1 MIKLVASDL
10 DGTLLLNG
18 AQQLSPAIF
27 SIIKKLKEQ
36 GILFIAASGRQYAN
50 MKLLFEPVWKDMAFI
65 CENGAIAVENDT
77 LLYRDVFD
85 PALVQQIVRTVYNRE
100 GAEFSCSTK
109 DYYYIRPKTENYVK
123 LMTETVKTN
132 CRIINDFSEITDP
145 CIKLAV
151 YEENGMTEE
160 AIRFWRDTFSDK
172 CTVVTSGN
180 AWLDFIPFGTN
191 KAKGIRKYQEIL
203 GVTPEEC
210 LVFGDEYN
218 DIEMLKSVPY
228 GVAMKHAKEGVRA
241 AANYETACVE
251 AVLEKLLDAKG
262 NIEEVLQCIQK
273 NA

>member
-18 AQQLSPAIF
+18 AQQLPQEIF
-27 SIIKKLKEQ
+27 SIIKKLKKL
-36 GILFIAASGRQYAN
+36 GILFVAASGRQYAN
-50 MKLLFEPVWKDMAFI
+50 MKLLFEPVWRDMAFI
-65 CENGAIAVENDT
+65 CENGAIAVQDDT
-77 LLYRDVFD
+77 LLYSDVFE
-85 PALVQQIVRTVYNRE
+85 PKLVQEIVRTVYNRE

-109 DYYYIRPKTENYVK
+109 DYYYIRPKTESYVK

-132 CRIINDFSEITDP
+132 CKIINDFSEITEP

-151 YEENGMTEE
+151 YESNGMTEE
-160 AIRFWRDTFSDK
+160 AIRFWRERFSDK

-191 KAKGIRKYQEIL
+191 KAKGIRKFQEIL
-203 GVTPEEC
+203 DIRPEEC
-210 LVFGDEYN
+210 LTFGDEYN

-241 AANYETACVE
+241 AANYQTARVE
-251 AVLEKLLDAKG
+251 DILEKLIDAKG
-262 NIEEVLQCIQK
+262 NIEEVL
-273 NA
+273 

>member
-18 AQQLSPAIF
+18 AQQLPQEIF
-27 SIIKKLKEQ
+27 SIIKKLKKL
-36 GILFIAASGRQYAN
+36 GILFVAASGRQYAN
-50 MKLLFEPVWKDMAFI
+50 MKLLFEPVWRDMAFI
-65 CENGAIAVENDT
+65 CENGAIAVQDDT
-77 LLYRDVFD
+77 LLYSDVFE
-85 PALVQQIVRTVYNRE
+85 PKLVQEIVRTVYNRE

-109 DYYYIRPKTENYVK
+109 DYYYIRPKTESYVK

-132 CRIINDFSEITDP
+132 CKIINDFSEITEP

-151 YEENGMTEE
+151 YESNGMTEE
-160 AIRFWRDTFSDK
+160 AIRFWRERFSDK

-191 KAKGIRKYQEIL
+191 KAKGIRKFQEIL
-203 GVTPEEC
+203 DIRQEEC
-210 LVFGDEYN
+210 LTFGDEYN

-241 AANYETACVE
+241 AANYQTARVE
-251 AVLEKLLDAKG
+251 DILEKLIDAKG
-262 NIEEVLQCIQK
+262 NIEEVL
-273 NA
+273 